1 MITHNTM
8 LWKKV
13 MNDILQNNATI
24 GHHEDGSDKMKNKP
38 VKQIKNQT
46 IKIAS
51 KWKTKI
57 LKANKHNT
65 RRKHKNTM
73 KQRNEKHN

>member
-1 MITHNTM
+1 
-8 LWKKV
+8 
-13 MNDILQNNATI
+13 
-24 GHHEDGSDKMKNKP
+24 MKNKP